1 MFRIHTRKPHRQPP
15 PTASQPLPRRPR
27 RGSGGPAATA
37 ALAGLALGWLA
48 VAGGCAPAGEPN
60 ALRVGMDLNYRP
72 FEMRDPAGRP
82 AGVSVDL
89 AEALAESLGRPL
101 RIVPTDFQGLLPALQ
116 SGGID
121 LVISSMTR
129 TTERERQIAFSN
141 PYVAT
146 GLCLL
151 VSADSDVGSVDDLNQ
166 PGRTVVVRTGT
177 TGHVYAQNHLN
188 QARILPQELPETCL
202 AEVVNGNADA
212 FIYDQWSVLEY
223 AAAHPRRTRAIAEP
237 FQVEHWAI
245 GMRRGE
251 DDLRREV
258 NAFLEAFRQDGG
270 FARIEARY
278 PELEQRREQLRDLG
292 LPFIF
297 QVGDTAAAPAG
308 AEEAGAQD

>member
-1 MFRIHTRKPHRQPP
+1 MIRRPP
-15 PTASQPLPRRPR
+15 PPARSRANRPCHRTFPSRAAAVRHAGRRALPAL
-27 RGSGGPAATA
+27 AAA
-37 ALAGLALGWLA
+37 ALLASGLS
-48 VAGGCAPAGEPN
+48 GCGSADPGDV
-60 ALRVGMDLNYRP
+60 LRVGMDLNYRP
-72 FEMRDPAGRP
+72 FEMRDPAGNP

-89 AEALAESLGRPL
+89 AEALAQHLDRPL
-101 RIVPTDFQGLLPALQ
+101 RIVPIDFQGLLPALQ

-129 TTERERQIAFSN
+129 TAERERQIAFSD

-151 VSADSDVGSVDDLNQ
+151 VSVDSDVESVEDLNQ

-177 TGHVYAQNHLN
+177 TGHVYAQQHLAE
-188 QARILPQELPETCL
+188 ARILPQELPETCL

-223 AAAHPRRTRAIAEP
+223 AAAHPARTRAIAEP

-245 GMRRGE
+245 GMRRGD

-258 NAFLEAFRQDGG
+258 NEFLAVFRGDGG
-270 FARIEARY
+270 FDKIEERY
-278 PELEQRREQLRDLG
+278 PELGERRAQLRELG

-297 QVGDTAAAPAG
+297 QIGGTGSLAADAP
-308 AEEAGAQD
+308 D